1 MKAFLLLGISF
12 FTVLN
17 SNAQSKGPIIGG
29 GFSNETLPGSN
40 KFWFSVENA
49 EGSDDVYTDFS
60 NLNTGQTATLI
71 IFM

>member
-1 MKAFLLLGISF
+1 MKAFLLLSISF

-29 GFSNETLPGSN
+29 GFSNESLPGSN

-49 EGSDDVYTDFS
+49 R
-60 NLNTGQTATLI
+60 Q
-71 IFM
+71 